1 MTSATMTSFSIASLI
16 GQQVGDA
23 TSACAISTESPVR
36 ELHLHRAALGAER
49 RAVTSRA
56 VTPCATSTTTSL
68 TAADDGGSDDD
79 DDDDDNCGQTHY
91 TIRYPIPSAS

>member
-1 MTSATMTSFSIASLI
+1 MTSFSIASLI

-36 ELHLHRAALGAER
+36 EHLHSAALGAER
-49 RAVTSRA
+49 HAVTSRA

-79 DDDDDNCGQTHY
+79 DDDNCGQTHY
-91 TIRYPIPSAS
+91 TIRYPIASAS

>member
-1 MTSATMTSFSIASLI
+1 MTSFSIASLI
-16 GQQVGDA
+16 GQHVGDA

-36 ELHLHRAALGAER
+36 ELHRAALGAER

-79 DDDDDNCGQTHY
+79 DDDNCGQTHY
-91 TIRYPIPSAS
+91 TIRYPIASAS

>member
-1 MTSATMTSFSIASLI
+1 MTSFSIASLI

-23 TSACAISTESPVR
+23 TSACAISAESPVR
-36 ELHLHRAALGAER
+36 ERLHRAALGAER

-91 TIRYPIPSAS
+91 TIRYPIASAS